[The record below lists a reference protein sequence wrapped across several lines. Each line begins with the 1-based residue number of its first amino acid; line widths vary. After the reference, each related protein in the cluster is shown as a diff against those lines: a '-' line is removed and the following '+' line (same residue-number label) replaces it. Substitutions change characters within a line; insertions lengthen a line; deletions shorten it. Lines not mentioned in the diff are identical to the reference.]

1 MAEPASPFRELVERL
16 LLAGVGAVS
25 LTAERAEA
33 LAEELAEKGGL
44 SREDAR
50 ELVDG
55 ATVRWRSE
63 AGRMGERASVALE
76 GLFGELGLVT
86 KDDYEELEL
95 RVAQLE
101 HRLRLLEDGEKSS
114 ASAAYVEPPSTPR

>member
-1 MAEPASPFRELVERL
+1 MAEPASPVRELVERL

-33 LAEELAEKGGL
+33 LAEELAAKGGI
-44 SREDAR
+44 RKEEAR
-50 ELVDG
+50 ELIDEST
-55 ATVRWRSE
+55 ARWRGE
-63 AGRMGERASVALE
+63 AGRMGERASAALE
-76 GLFGELGLVT
+76 GLFAELGLVT

-101 HRLRLLEDGEKSS
+101 HRLRLLEDR
-114 ASAAYVEPPSTPR
+114 AVEQPTPVAPQPPP